1 MSKSSNLNVR
11 LDPLVKE
18 QAENILTQLGMPMAS
33 AVSIFLQ
40 QVVLQNGLPF
50 EVKLPTAKPIAYG
63 SLTDTEFNAL
73 MEKSFT
79 EYENGEVLSNN
90 AVKMQ
95 VNRKYGI
102 WVIG

>member
-50 EVKLPTAKPIAYG
+50 EVKLPTAKLLLMALLLIRNLMHLWK
-63 SLTDTEFNAL
+63 SLLLN
-73 MEKSFT
+73 M
-79 EYENGEVLSNN
+79 
-90 AVKMQ
+90 KMG
-95 VNRKYGI
+95 KCYLTML
-102 WVIG
+102 

>member
-50 EVKLPTAKPIAYG
+50 EVKLPTAKPIALG
-63 SLTDTEFNAL
+63 SLSDAEFDAL
-73 MEKSFT
+73 MERSQ
-79 EYENGEVLSNN
+79 EDYINGRIISSEDVR
-90 AVKMQ
+90 KQ
-95 VNRKYGI
+95 FNRKYGL
-102 WVIG
+102 

>member
-11 LDPLVKE
+11 LDPVVKE
-18 QAENILTQLGMPMAS
+18 QAESILTQLGMPMAS

-73 MEKSFT
+73 MEKSQ
-79 EYENGEVLSNN
+79 EDYINGRIISSEDVR
-90 AVKMQ
+90 KQ
-95 VNRKYGI
+95 FNRKYGI
-102 WVIG
+102 